1 MTEKDS
7 PPKKSKVEEEEVK
20 TRPNH
25 VETKYGV
32 EQKMESLPTREE
44 KRQSPSEADLY
55 KHRLMS

>member
-1 MTEKDS
+1 MTGKDY
-7 PPKKSKVEEEEVK
+7 PPKKSKVKEEVK